1 MTKHRITAQDGLNVR
16 TMRTTAGN
24 APIGLLPYGS
34 IVDVIETVGEW
45 RTIGPVQVSGVTLAS
60 PVRAYCFAAHTE
72 PVVEPPPPPVQRL
85 APFGVNIQGDISAA
99 YDAYAAGCRHFLMRG
114 QAAAQS
120 SATAATHPP
129 QAGARARAS
138 FAMSDGD
145 LSLRDW
151 IVEHFDDGDL
161 AVLAANAGMERP
173 VPAKLA
179 EMVTALVMAARRNG
193 NLERLER
200 EALEMRPDVEAPD
213 ASRH

>member
-1 MTKHRITAQDGLNVR
+1 MSAIAHQA
-16 TMRTTAGN
+16 A
-24 APIGLLPYGS
+24 IGLTQNDTTILVAS
-34 IVDVIETVGEW
+34 LIALVVILTTFGASRIW
-45 RTIGPVQVSGVTLAS
+45 PTRRPVAS
-60 PVRAYCFAAHTE
+60 PE
-72 PVVEPPPPPVQRL
+72 Q
-85 APFGVNIQGDISAA
+85 AA
-99 YDAYAAGCRHFLMRG
+99 YLMDQLVTEKETARQLRTELDATKVEVTTLRSEVSQLRTENASLRTQMEYVLSLMRG

-129 QAGARARAS
+129 QNGARARAS
-138 FAMSDGD
+138 FAMTDGD

>member
-1 MTKHRITAQDGLNVR
+1 MSAIVHQAAISLPSNDVTILVASLVVLVVILATFSASRIWLARRPATSPEQASYLMDQLVTEKETARQLRTELDATKVEVTTLRSEVSQLR
-16 TMRTTAGN
+16 TENASLRTQMEYV
-24 APIGLLPYGS
+24 LS
-34 IVDVIETVGEW
+34 
-45 RTIGPVQVSGVTLAS
+45 
-60 PVRAYCFAAHTE
+60 
-72 PVVEPPPPPVQRL
+72 
-85 APFGVNIQGDISAA
+85 
-99 YDAYAAGCRHFLMRG
+99 LMRG

-129 QAGARARAS
+129 QAGARARTS